1 MSFETKYG
9 MFWRRNIHKIS
20 LMFCDFSSNTEYSF
34 FFACHKT
41 GKNGWGLQRFVTCA
55 SHILRFKKCL
65 IASNARFNL
74 QCYVLNILGC
84 SSGRKKKIRSPQKLI
99 IGYTVFSRINN
110 IYFINEYLHFS
121 VPLYGIISVGA
132 WSS

>member
-34 FFACHKT
+34 FIRMSQNWQKWVGVATFCYLCQSYFAIQKVSYSKQC
-41 GKNGWGLQRFVTCA
+41 
-55 SHILRFKKCL
+55 
-65 IASNARFNL
+65 RFNL

-84 SSGRKKKIRSPQKLI
+84 SSGRKKKIRSPRKLI

>member
-1 MSFETKYG
+1 MIPVAIP
-9 MFWRRNIHKIS
+9 NIH
-20 LMFCDFSSNTEYSF
+20 F

-55 SHILRFKKCL
+55 SHILGFKKFL

-74 QCYVLNILGC
+74 QCYVLNILEC
-84 SSGRKKKIRSPQKLI
+84 SSGRKKKIRSPRKLI

-132 WSS
+132 

>member
-34 FFACHKT
+34 FFRMSQNWQK
-41 GKNGWGLQRFVTCA
+41 WVGLQRFVTCA
-55 SHILRFKKCL
+55 SHILRFKKFL
-65 IASNARFNL
+65 IASNARCNL